1 MHSKEN
7 TTILRHKFFRYKQNE
22 GQAFMSFVTEL
33 KRLSGDCE
41 FGTLKDLLIKD
52 VVIIGVLEDSLR
64 ERMPREPDIELT
76 KAVQRGQACEESKK
90 HTMVLKMKPGV

>member
-1 MHSKEN
+1 
-7 TTILRHKFFRYKQNE
+7 
-22 GQAFMSFVTEL
+22 MSFVTEL

-90 HTMVLKMKPGV
+90 HTMVLKMKLGV